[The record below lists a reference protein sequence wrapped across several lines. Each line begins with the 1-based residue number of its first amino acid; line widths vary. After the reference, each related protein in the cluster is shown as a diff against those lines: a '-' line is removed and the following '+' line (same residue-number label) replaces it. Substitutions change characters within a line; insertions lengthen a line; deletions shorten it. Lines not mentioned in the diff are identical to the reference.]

1 MIPIASSDCDVTT
14 TFIEDWI
21 AHLHDGGAE
30 SPSLVRFFDG
40 PDDAI
45 AFMSG
50 TPSPKKR
57 QKSTHE
63 DLADPDATPR
73 MPPGLTAHGFAHS
86 SADDTSNDT
95 ISTSDAASVS
105 NASSRRT
112 GSISPKKRETAL
124 RLAVE
129 RPLHRD
135 NIANFAEPTQLMVDL
150 ASLGSGPLIPVT
162 VKDCMKRDS
171 GWAHP
176 PQDSWFRHSPDNT
189 PGADSYE
196 DELYVYRRLKTVRN
210 NTMRCKARMEHEA
223 GWNDGV
229 HAPLLEIALANESGI
244 TYRNITA
251 CRVLSPF
258 RESDPFLT
266 DAKVDYAVFL
276 DPIEADCTLAA
287 SVRAYCEPNPRER
300 VVCHVQLPDNAPTPA
315 VIPIETKS
323 ANADGVLGPVQLAT
337 WTRAQFRLL
346 ASFPSATAL
355 PIIPVI
361 FVHGANW
368 RVDFAQQTH
377 HNQVCLFLVLRDPAR
392 NVLAGDVPTLADYF
406 RAA

>member
-1 MIPIASSDCDVTT
+1 MIPIASSDCDAITT
-14 TFIEDWI
+14 SIEDWI
-21 AHLHDGGAE
+21 AQIQDSGAE
-30 SPSLVRFFDG
+30 SPSLFRFFDG
-40 PDDAI
+40 PDDAV

-50 TPSPKKR
+50 TPSPTKR
-57 QKSTHE
+57 QKKAHG
-63 DLADPDATPR
+63 DLADPDTTPR
-73 MPPGLTAHGFAHS
+73 MPPGLAAHGFAHS
-86 SADDTSNDT
+86 FADDTTNET

-105 NASSRRT
+105 NGSSRRT

-150 ASLGSGPLIPVT
+150 ASLGSGPLIPAV

-176 PQDSWFRHSPDNT
+176 PQDSWFRHSLDNT
-189 PGADSYE
+189 PE
-196 DELYVYRRLKTVRN
+196 DDGDGNQLYVYRRLKTVRKN
-210 NTMRCKARMEHEA
+210 SIRCKAQMEHEA

-229 HAPLLEIALANESGI
+229 HAPLLEIALDDELGI

-258 RESDPFLT
+258 RDPDPFLT

-276 DPIEADCTLAA
+276 DPTEGDSTLAA

-346 ASFPSATAL
+346 ASFPSAAAL

-377 HNQVCLFLVLRDPAR
+377 QKQVCLLVLPDPAE
-392 NVLAGDVPTLADYF
+392 AC
-406 RAA
+406 